1 MLRTLN
7 GVWLR
12 AYVRDLYA
20 QGWSLAAIGEAM
32 DPPRPRSTVRSW
44 ISSSPPSPP
53 SSSSSSSPITT
64 AEDLHPP
71 YPPPLPPPPSPL
83 LRPSAPSAHPAPSH
97 SPKPRAERRFF
108 DPRSPDLSV
117 TAARKIA
124 HLAPLARRHRSRTAP
139 TSPYALANDEL
150 TQICRAEYERGVSIR
165 ELAAAAGVT
174 YKAMERRV
182 RP

>member
-12 AYVRDLYA
+12 AYARDLYA

-44 ISSSPPSPP
+44 ISSPLPSSP
-53 SSSSSSSPITT
+53 SSSSSSPITT

-83 LRPSAPSAHPAPSH
+83 LRPSAPSHSSAP